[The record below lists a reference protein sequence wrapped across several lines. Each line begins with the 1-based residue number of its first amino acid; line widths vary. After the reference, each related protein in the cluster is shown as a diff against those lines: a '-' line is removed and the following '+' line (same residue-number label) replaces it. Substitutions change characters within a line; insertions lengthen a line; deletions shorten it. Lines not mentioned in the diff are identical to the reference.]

1 MVEVGRTEDGKT
13 HVADNL
19 PLRPASFD
27 EHQNGEPQDQ
37 RVHVVSNSL
46 EFGNLLVPLV
56 SVVAGLVVD
65 EF

>member
-1 MVEVGRTEDGKT
+1 VRITYRFG
-13 HVADNL
+13 
-19 PLRPASFD
+19 PQLRRAP
-27 EHQNGEPQDQ
+27 EREPQDQ